1 MSGSPAT
8 ATRLRFR
15 LNPGY
20 LFVAPSLAVIAIFVI
35 YPILQAVWMSL
46 HDWSFLSQ
54 QQPWV
59 GTANYREA
67 FADPR
72 TWNALRVTGL
82 YTLATV
88 PLGVVLSL
96 AVALALKEGPLAS
109 LLRGAYFFPAIS
121 SLAVMAIVWTFLIDP
136 QIGLVSSWLGLAHIN
151 PPDWLHDPRWA
162 LPAVAVVGIWKNLG
176 FNMVIVL
183 AGLQGIPETLYEA
196 AAIDGAGPWGRFWH
210 ITLPGL
216 RQTLLFVVVISMV
229 ASLQVFDQVYVMTRG
244 GPVFSTES
252 LVTYMYHQ
260 GFELFRMG
268 YAAALATILFA
279 LIMVV
284 SVLQLRLFRYR
295 DVD

>member
-1 MSGSPAT
+1 
-8 ATRLRFR
+8 
-15 LNPGY
+15 
-20 LFVAPSLAVIAIFVI
+20 
-35 YPILQAVWMSL
+35 
-46 HDWSFLSQ
+46 
-54 QQPWV
+54 V

-67 FADPR
+67 FSDPR
-72 TWNALRVTGL
+72 TWNALRVTVL

-109 LLRGAYFFPAIS
+109 VLRGAYFFPAIS
-121 SLAVMAIVWTFLIDP
+121 SLAIMAIVWSFLIDP
-136 QIGLVSSWLGLAHIN
+136 QIGLVSSWLGIVHIN

-162 LPAVAVVGIWKNLG
+162 LPAVAAVGIWKNLG
-176 FNMVIVL
+176 FNMVILL
-183 AGLQGIPETLYEA
+183 AGLQGIPEPLYEA
-196 AAIDGAGPWGRFWH
+196 AAIDGAGPRRRFWH

-216 RQTLLFVVVISMV
+216 RQTLLFVAVISMI

-268 YAAALATILFA
+268 YAAALATILFV

-284 SVLQLRLFRYR
+284 SILHLRLFRYR

>member
-15 LNPGY
+15 VNPGY
-20 LFVAPSLAVIAIFVI
+20 LFVAPSLAIIAIFVI

-54 QQPWV
+54 EQPWV

-109 LLRGAYFFPAIS
+109 ILRGAYFFPAIS

-136 QIGLVSSWLGLAHIN
+136 
-151 PPDWLHDPRWA
+151 
-162 LPAVAVVGIWKNLG
+162 
-176 FNMVIVL
+176 
-183 AGLQGIPETLYEA
+183 
-196 AAIDGAGPWGRFWH
+196 
-210 ITLPGL
+210 
-216 RQTLLFVVVISMV
+216 
-229 ASLQVFDQVYVMTRG
+229 
-244 GPVFSTES
+244 
-252 LVTYMYHQ
+252 
-260 GFELFRMG
+260 
-268 YAAALATILFA
+268 
-279 LIMVV
+279 
-284 SVLQLRLFRYR
+284 
-295 DVD
+295 